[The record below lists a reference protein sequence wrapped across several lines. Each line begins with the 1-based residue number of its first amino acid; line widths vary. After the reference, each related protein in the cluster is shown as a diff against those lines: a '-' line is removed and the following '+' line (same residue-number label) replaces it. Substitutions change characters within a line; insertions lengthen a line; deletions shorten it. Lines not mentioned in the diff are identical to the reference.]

1 MPVTE
6 RYQPTPGVEPR
17 PCQWSGLSDESDQH
31 PAEVVLNDGQL
42 REGQFLC
49 KAHASLELAQNHV
62 LLAKAVIELSLLPY
76 KLKE

>member
-1 MPVTE
+1 M
-6 RYQPTPGVEPR
+6 
-17 PCQWSGLSDESDQH
+17 
-31 PAEVVLNDGQL
+31 